1 MVSAAYEAGSAIEV
15 TMAGPGS
22 GRMGL
27 TINQTVKSPI
37 IVVMEFMPKR
47 CWRGSGAGLNSAK
60 C

>member
-1 MVSAAYEAGSAIEV
+1 MVSAAYGAGSAIEV

-37 IVVMEFMPKR
+37 IVGYGIHAQMMLAR
-47 CWRGSGAGLNSAK
+47 QGAVLNSAK

>member
-1 MVSAAYEAGSAIEV
+1 MVSPAYEASSAMEV

-37 IVVMEFMPKR
+37 IVGYGIHAQMMLARQQRSVE
-47 CWRGSGAGLNSAK
+47 
-60 C
+60 

>member
-15 TMAGPGS
+15 TLAGPRS

-27 TINQTVKSPI
+27 TIQQTVKSPI
-37 IVVMEFMPKR
+37 IGGYGIHAQMMLAR
-47 CWRGSGAGLNSAK
+47 QGARLNSAK